1 MLNKDELLK
10 QAKAEVQEELFRE
23 AVDKEKERIRAVRWW
38 HNFIP
43 WKIIIIRR

>member
-1 MLNKDELLK
+1 MLNKDEVLK
-10 QAKAEVQEELFRE
+10 QARAEVQEELFRE

-38 HNFIP
+38 HSFIP